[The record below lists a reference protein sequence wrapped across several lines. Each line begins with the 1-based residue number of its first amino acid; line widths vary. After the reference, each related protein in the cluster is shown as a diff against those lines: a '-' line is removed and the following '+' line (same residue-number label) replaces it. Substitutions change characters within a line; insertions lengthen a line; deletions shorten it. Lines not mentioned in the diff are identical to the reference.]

1 MAWTDDPVKDAE
13 TYSWEREHM
22 SIEEVPEC
30 EVCGHRIEED
40 YYFDFDG
47 WIVCQECLNE
57 HKKWL
62 W

>member
-1 MAWTDDPVKDAE
+1 MTRTDDPAKDAE
-13 TYSWEREHM
+13 TYEQEKMRMSREE
-22 SIEEVPEC
+22 IPEC
-30 EVCGHRIEED
+30 DVCGLRIED
-40 YYFDFDG
+40 GYYYQFDN

>member
-1 MAWTDDPVKDAE
+1 MTRTDDPAMDAE
-13 TYSWEREHM
+13 FYELEKQRMSREE
-22 SIEEVPEC
+22 IPEC
-30 EVCGHRIEED
+30 EVCGQRIEDD
-40 YYFDFDG
+40 YYYQFDN